1 MDDREFV
8 LVTCILG
15 VSRDLEV
22 IEPGVACI
30 PDVEECV
37 QHREVRGLSES
48 AGAGEQK
55 DPSVVRIQKLLDQEG
70 FVDIVHAT
78 FADALEWLSAEVYPL
93 HRAGWSHGDLLPV
106 QSSSQ
111 IPLRFPRIV

>member
-1 MDDREFV
+1 MDYRESV
-8 LVTCILG
+8 LVTCMLG

-48 AGAGEQK
+48 AGAGEQI

-78 FADALEWLSAEVYPL
+78 FAEALERLSAEVYSL
-93 HRAGWSHGDLLPV
+93 HRASWSHGDLLPV

-111 IPLRFPRIV
+111 MPLRFPRIV

>member
-1 MDDREFV
+1 MDYREFV

-48 AGAGEQK
+48 AGAGEQE
-55 DPSVVRIQKLLDQEG
+55 DP
-70 FVDIVHAT
+70 
-78 FADALEWLSAEVYPL
+78 LSFESRSSL
-93 HRAGWSHGDLLPV
+93 IRRDL
-106 QSSSQ
+106 ST
-111 IPLRFPRIV
+111 